1 VADLTELDPRNLS
14 VVDYLAAMST
24 ATSEGGA
31 LRGADPA
38 TFATLVKRTSAE
50 QLTALDASPLRDRV
64 LEIIFARMGEAFRG
78 DRLSASRTSL
88 VRWEITGA
96 RRSTFET
103 ELSRAGCTV
112 ANQGTRALP
121 GEGTEREPRATLTL
135 SFPEFLKLT
144 SGNANATMMFM
155 TRKLRLGGDVGFAA
169 GLSNLFDIPRS

>member
-14 VVDYLAAMST
+14 VVDCT

-64 LEIIFARMGEAFRG
+64 LEIIFALMGEAFRG

-144 SGNANATMMFM
+144 SGNANADD
-155 TRKLRLGGDVGFAA
+155 DVHDPQAQARRRRRFRCGAEQPFRHPPI
-169 GLSNLFDIPRS
+169 LISRS